1 MIRRPPRSTLFPYT
15 TLFRSNHQGP
25 NQHDLALMRP
35 EVGQDAADR
44 LALAHAGGA
53 DLRVLRKQ
61 QLAARAA
68 LLVFLLRLEARGFLR
83 CLDGLAR
90 LVLLAALDLLEVFLV
105 ALDVVCVFCDAP
117 ELSVPCI

>member
-68 LLVFLLRLEARGFLR
+68 LLVFLLPLEARGFLR
-83 CLDGLAR
+83 CLDGVSR
-90 LVLLAALDLLEVFLV
+90 LVPLAALDLLEGFLLAV
-105 ALDVVCVFCDAP
+105 CVVDVFCDASR
-117 ELSVPCI
+117 LALL